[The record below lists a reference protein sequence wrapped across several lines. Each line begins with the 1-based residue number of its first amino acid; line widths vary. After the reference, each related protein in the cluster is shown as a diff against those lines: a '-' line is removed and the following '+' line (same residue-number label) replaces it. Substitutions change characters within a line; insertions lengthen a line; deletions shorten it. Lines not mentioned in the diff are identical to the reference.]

1 MSHSDVDWAAEK
13 IDDFVADAAPKLS
26 CPSPFLRLNL
36 EINALG
42 CNPRDSQC
50 AVPESALCLLRILFF
65 CSRSL
70 S

>member
-36 EINALG
+36 EMLLVVIHEIRDVPFPSQPCVLCG
-42 CNPRDSQC
+42 CFSFDG
-50 AVPESALCLLRILFF
+50 VL
-65 CSRSL
+65 
-70 S
+70 